1 MPQKSDQLR
10 KSNREVLVKH
20 FPSLLS
26 HLEQF
31 HDPISKPVVVDGRV
45 VNIDLGGTL
54 LYPKDAETTARSQL
68 DAYFE
73 NPDRVGFPDPGHC
86 NLSPVS
92 HELLAKI
99 QSYMRDDYGREIQSY
114 PVVNVGFCMVFGI
127 GLGTHLKELIQRSGV
142 KCIVLVEPVVEML
155 IHSMDAIDWGEILDA
170 AKENDAQLFFLMG
183 LSPTEAVAQILSL
196 VWNVGQTFLDGSYAY
211 VHYPSWTLLESR
223 KLLNEKIRDY
233 YLSRGFFEDEVLMM
247 TNAYGNFTRHDFKML
262 GRGRYL
268 EQQMPVFIVGAGPS
282 LDQGMSKIKEYRSRA
297 ILVSCGCSSLGILLQ
312 NGLTPD
318 FHLEIENSRP
328 LVDNLRRLA
337 SQYDLSSVVFIGSTT
352 VDPDV
357 GELFSRKWLF
367 YRSQLSPTFVLNPD
381 VTALVGAEPLVA
393 NASFSTMLSVGF
405 KKFYMIGVDCGR
417 RREHG
422 HHAKQAMYY
431 DEEYDNY
438 LEGESFERLEN
449 EFNQVVPA
457 NFGGEALTTGFLDLS
472 RNMLASVLALSNVE
486 MFNCS
491 DGARIDGARPL
502 APSSLV
508 LDGPEGGQKKAIQT
522 IENQLPSFK
531 KGEVLTAVD
540 LKKAADSCDEFL
552 ESLPEIADK
561 IRQED
566 GDFIMLEEEMRA
578 LRRKGGEKTPAI
590 FAIGQGSIGS
600 MVRLGAFAGTRIAEE
615 KARRDYMRF
624 FLDEYVKSCQWVAKE
639 TKRMLLAMADG
650 ETDLGDIGVRPK

>member
-1 MPQKSDQLR
+1 MPQNSEKLR
-10 KSNREVLVKH
+10 KSNREVLIRH

-31 HDPISKPVVVDGRV
+31 HDPISKPIIVDGKV

-54 LYPKDAETTARSQL
+54 LYPEDAEATARSQL

-99 QSYMRDDYGREIQSY
+99 QKYMREDYGSEIQSY

-127 GLGTHLKELIQRSGV
+127 GLGTHLKELVQRTKV

-155 IHSMDAIDWGEILDA
+155 IHSMDAVDWSEILDA
-170 AKENDAQLFFLMG
+170 AEENGAQLFFLMG
-183 LSPTEAVAQILSL
+183 LNPTETVAQILSL

-211 VHYPSWTLLESR
+211 VHYPSWALLESR
-223 KLLNEKIRDY
+223 KLLNEKIKDY

-247 TNAYGNFTRHDFKML
+247 TNAYGNFRRHDFKML

-268 EQQMPVFIVGAGPS
+268 EQTMPVFIVGAGPS
-282 LDQGMSKIKEYRSRA
+282 LDQGLVKIQENRSRA
-297 ILVSCGCSSLGILLQ
+297 ILVSCGCSSLGILLK

-328 LVDNLRRLA
+328 LVDNLRELS

-357 GELFSRKWLF
+357 GDLFERKWLF

-381 VTALVGAEPLVA
+381 ITALVGAEPLVA

-405 KKFYMIGVDCGR
+405 KKFYLLGVDCGR

-438 LEGESFERLEN
+438 LEGESLERLEN
-449 EFNQVVPA
+449 EFVQVVPA

-472 RNMLASVLALSNVE
+472 RNMLASVLALSNVD
-486 MFNCS
+486 MYNCS

-502 APSSLV
+502 APGSLA
-508 LDGPEGGQKKAIQT
+508 LKGPEGGQQKVIQI
-522 IENQLPSFK
+522 IENQLPGFK
-531 KGEVLTAVD
+531 KGEVLSLLD
-540 LKKAADSCDEFL
+540 LEKSAATCDEFL
-552 ESLPEIADK
+552 EALPKIADK
-561 IRQED
+561 IKQED
-566 GDFIMLEEEMRA
+566 GDFVMLEEEMRT
-578 LRRKGGEKTPAI
+578 LQRKDGQKNPAI

-600 MVRLGAFAGTRIAEE
+600 MIRLGAFAGTRIEE
-615 KARRDYMRF
+615 ADARRDYMVF
-624 FLDEYVKSCQWVAKE
+624 FIEEYIESCRWVATE
-639 TKRMLLAMADG
+639 TKRMLLAMAEG
-650 ETDLGDIGVRPK
+650 KTDLSDIGVLTK